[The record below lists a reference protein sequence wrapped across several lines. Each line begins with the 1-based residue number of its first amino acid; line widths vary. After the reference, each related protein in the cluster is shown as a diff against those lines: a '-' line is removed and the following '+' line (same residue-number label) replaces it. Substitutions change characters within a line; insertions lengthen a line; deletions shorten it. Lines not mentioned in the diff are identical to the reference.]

1 MLRGL
6 VIQILPDGKRRG
18 WSGRDLEWVKEGVKE
33 TEGEVKEEGKRRGKR
48 DCKVRGKFLYNA
60 ISKPQRKWHWRGWTA
75 RVRPFASRNNY
86 LVQIKVSIS

>member
-33 TEGEVKEEGKRRGKR
+33 TEGEVKEDGKRSEGGWEEKR
-48 DCKVRGKFLYNA
+48 EERLQG
-60 ISKPQRKWHWRGWTA
+60 A
-75 RVRPFASRNNY
+75 REV
-86 LVQIKVSIS
+86 LI